1 MADFFGRIKS
11 GAGKAAFEVE
21 KMGRVNKAQWELN
34 GIRSEI
40 DSLKMRLGDIVYQQ
54 FINPVDPAPAFE
66 GLCQQIQQME
76 MQAAAK
82 ADEIQ
87 RINADVYIDKTA
99 APVQPAAPYGQPPQ
113 QGYYAPG
120 QPQAPYTPVQPQGY
134 APVPPAPYAP
144 VQTGAPFGPGPVSG
158 ETPVQGMPP
167 MPEQAPVTPA
177 PEAAPVA
184 KFCTNCGKPVP
195 AGMKFCPECGNKM
208 A

>member
-21 KMGRVNKAQWELN
+21 KMGRVNKAQGELN
-34 GIRSEI
+34 SIKSEI

-82 ADEIQ
+82 ANEIQ
-87 RINADVYIDKTA
+87 SINAEVYTDKNA
-99 APVQPAAPYGQPPQ
+99 APVPPAAPYNQPPQ
-113 QGYYAPG
+113 QGYYTPAP
-120 QPQAPYTPVQPQGY
+120 QQGY
-134 APVPPAPYAP
+134 TPVPPAAPYTP
-144 VQTGAPFGPGPVSG
+144 VQTGAPFGPGPVSSDV
-158 ETPVQGMPP
+158 PMQGMPP
-167 MPEQAPVTPA
+167 MPTQAQPVPGPEMASA
-177 PEAAPVA
+177 P

-195 AGMKFCPECGNKM
+195 TGMKFCPECGTKM